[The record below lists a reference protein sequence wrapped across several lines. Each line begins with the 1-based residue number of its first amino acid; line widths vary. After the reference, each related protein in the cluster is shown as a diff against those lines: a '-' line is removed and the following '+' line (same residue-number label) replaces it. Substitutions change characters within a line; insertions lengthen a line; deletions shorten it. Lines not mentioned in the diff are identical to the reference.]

1 MEAEY
6 LKSFTIAY
14 YKRRWV
20 FVPLFYIPKDAYDE
34 ATGELYR
41 MKVTLMEGQ
50 EPLKPLKRRD
60 SRQIKEEIASTIRET
75 ILPWQLPIEEVKQ
88 FCLRNDIPF
97 RWVVGNVGNSMI
109 HQPTLEND
117 EEESDQLI
125 PRYKRRKRKTSIL
138 NGKEF
143 RQFLAV
149 LKSIHKPSALIAQI
163 LWFLN
168 NSLVDGGGFLTLQE
182 VIRLTVDDVAP
193 HNEEPNWVRF
203 CRSTNKKSS
212 MIVHYLPDYLWKE
225 LCKQAKPNSWYVF
238 SNQLSGPLLAMQI
251 EHYFA
256 QADRKA
262 KLNCGVTSASLR
274 PIIKAQKASRT
285 RKVRRGNIFPR
296 IVTDEEWDRIIPI
309 ISSSR
314 SSAGKKSLYDP
325 RTVLNAILYHLTTD
339 CPIRKLPKGN
349 PPWKV
354 VDSRYRV
361 WKKNGVMQSIERALN
376 MKSGQESVNGL
387 K

>member
-1 MEAEY
+1 MEAEH

-34 ATGELYR
+34 KTGELYR
-41 MKVTLMEGQ
+41 MRATLMEGQ

-60 SRQIKEEIASTIRET
+60 SRQIKEEIASSICET
-75 ILPWQLPIEEVKQ
+75 ILPWQLPIEKVKQ
-88 FCLRNDIPF
+88 LCLRNDIPF
-97 RWVVGNVGNSMI
+97 RWVVRNVGNSMMQ
-109 HQPTLEND
+109 QPDPEKD
-117 EEESDQLI
+117 EEESEQ
-125 PRYKRRKRKTSIL
+125 PTPGYKRRKRKTSIL

-143 RQFLAV
+143 RQFLAA

-193 HNEEPNWVRF
+193 EDEEANWIRF
-203 CRSTNKKSS
+203 CRSSN
-212 MIVHYLPDYLWKE
+212 MLVHYLPDYLWKE
-225 LCKQAKPNSWYVF
+225 LCKQARPNSWYVF
-238 SNQLSGPLLAMQI
+238 SNQMGGPLLAMQI
-251 EHYFA
+251 ERYFA
-256 QADRKA
+256 KASKKA
-262 KLNCGVTSASLR
+262 KLNISITSASLR
-274 PIIKAQKASRT
+274 PIVKAQRASRT
-285 RKVRRGNIFPR
+285 RKVRRDNISPR
-296 IVTDEEWDRIIPI
+296 VVTDEEWDRIIPI

-314 SSAGKKSLYDP
+314 SLAGKKSLYNP
-325 RTVLNAILYHLTTD
+325 RVILNAILYHLTTD

-354 VDSRYRV
+354 VDSRYRA
-361 WKKNGVMQSIERALN
+361 WKKNGVMQSIEGVLN
-376 MKSGQESVNGL
+376 MKSDQESVNGL

>member
-14 YKRRWV
+14 YKRGWV

-34 ATGELYR
+34 ETGELYR
-41 MKVTLMEGQ
+41 MRVTLMEGQ

-60 SRQIKEEIASTIRET
+60 SRQIKEEIASTICET

-88 FCLRNDIPF
+88 LCLRNDIPF
-97 RWVVGNVGNSMI
+97 RWVVGNVGNSKI
-109 HQPTLEND
+109 HQPDPEKD
-117 EEESDQLI
+117 EEESERATLG
-125 PRYKRRKRKTSIL
+125 YKRRKRKTSIL

-143 RQFLAV
+143 RQFLAA
-149 LKSIHKPSALIAQI
+149 LKPIHKPSALIAQI

-193 HNEEPNWVRF
+193 EDEEANWIRF
-203 CRSTNKKSS
+203 CRSSNKKSS

-238 SNQLSGPLLAMQI
+238 SNQMGGPLLAMQI

-256 QADRKA
+256 QAGKKA
-262 KLNCGVTSASLR
+262 KLTKRVTSASLR
-274 PIIKAQKASRT
+274 PVIKAQRASRT
-285 RKVRRGNIFPR
+285 RRVRRGDFSPR
-296 IVTDEEWDRIIPI
+296 VVTDKEWSQINPI

-314 SSAGKKSLYDP
+314 SLVGKKSTHDP
-325 RTVLNAILYHLTTD
+325 RAVLNAILYHLTTD

-349 PPWKV
+349 PSWKV
-354 VDSRYRV
+354 VDSRYRA
-361 WKKNGVMQSIERALN
+361 WKKNGVMQSIERILD
-376 MKSGQESVNGL
+376 MKSSQESVNEL
-387 K
+387 R

>member
-1 MEAEY
+1 METEY

-34 ATGELYR
+34 ETGELYR
-41 MKVTLMEGQ
+41 MRVTLMEGQ

-60 SRQIKEEIASTIRET
+60 SRRIKEEIASTIRET
-75 ILPWQLPIEEVKQ
+75 ILPWQLPIEEIKQ
-88 FCLRNDIPF
+88 LCLRNDIPF
-97 RWVVGNVGNSMI
+97 QWVARKTRNSI
-109 HQPTLEND
+109 NHKPNLENEGDESGQPT
-117 EEESDQLI
+117 SVY
-125 PRYKRRKRKTSIL
+125 RRRKRKTSIL

-143 RQFLAV
+143 RQFLAA
-149 LKSIHKPSALIAQI
+149 LKLIHKPSALIAQI

-193 HNEEPNWVRF
+193 HDEEPNWVRF

-238 SNQLSGPLLAMQI
+238 SNQMGGPLLAMQI

-256 QADRKA
+256 QASKKA
-262 KLNCGVTSASLR
+262 KLNISVTSASLR
-274 PIIKAQKASRT
+274 PIVKAQRTSRT
-285 RKVRRGNIFPR
+285 RKVRRGNISPR
-296 IVTDEEWDRIIPI
+296 VVTDEEWDRIIPI
-309 ISSSR
+309 ISSPR
-314 SSAGKKSLYDP
+314 SSAGKKSLYNP
-325 RTVLNAILYHLTTD
+325 RVILNAILHHLTTD

-354 VDSRYRV
+354 VDSRYRA
-361 WKKNGVMQSIERALN
+361 WKKNGVMRSIERVLN

-387 K
+387 R